1 MVPPEHNQSHK
12 RRSKHAHADRLKS
25 LRHSM
30 LTDTKR
36 VLQEIVDDSTVSI
49 EEFRLMCI
57 LTGATLDCFF
67 RIDDTKKVAVPL
79 QTKADIIK
87 QILYTDRRIRHSQA
101 KASPSHTRKHAGGM
115 GIGMGMGMFT
125 NLLWDNRERFMKL
138 VLTNAFPALM
148 TALGVPPQAQSMLR
162 HVLENMI
169 ESLCKTKSNSQIID
183 AKEKK
188 IDALVK
194 EIEEND
200 DIKDIDLD
208 AIQQQLGSE
217 VALVEEI
224 KKNLGRKAN
233 SQKLGKIP
241 KGDFAEDI
249 HNYTSNIVNGIVR
262 ASQIDDTTEG
272 DQNDMGNELE
282 ALKVQYYKQQLKA
295 SQKKT
300 EVKSTIS
307 SHIKKKSLDNVIK
320 FLQVILQ
327 VERSKKKY
335 KGDQSKQNKWLD
347 DRIEYIK
354 KDIKNP
360 LFHSATK
367 YIKSHPLGSLVVVG
381 ALSMFTY
388 MQMMWL
394 LKEDES
400 QPEETFDEETATPE
414 QLRVREQYIKAGVQK
429 IMRNVKTRHLLT
441 SVPVLLCV
449 LFVAIKRHALG
460 EFSDILAGT
469 AKPKTDKVMG
479 HVPKGAKSYA
489 DVDECLRKVDPT
501 LHHSFHKCKT
511 TEHAYYILCN
521 EQYDRRNNKLKRSIL
536 NEHLFRKDGTLRGS
550 VAEVAVAVKKIYKHS
565 NVFGRLDTKRRAVL
579 GIRTTRRSSSG
590 NSKIRRHSKK
600 KKMSLRAHASTVGSG
615 LTSLLTNS
623 SASVRSSTPHGHTT
637 SSVFPHTRVDNKII

>member
-1 MVPPEHNQSHK
+1 MALPEHHQSHK

-115 GIGMGMGMFT
+115 GVFGMDVFT
-125 NLLWDNRERFMKL
+125 NMLWDNRERFLKL
-138 VLTNAFPALM
+138 VLSNAFPALM
-148 TALGVPPQAQSMLR
+148 TAMGVPPQAQGTLR
-162 HVLENMI
+162 QLLDNFI
-169 ESLCKTKSNSQIID
+169 EFLCKTKSNSQIID
-183 AKEKK
+183 VKEKK

-208 AIQQQLGSE
+208 AIQKQLGSE
-217 VALVEEI
+217 VVLVEEI
-224 KKNLGRKAN
+224 KKNLGRKAK
-233 SQKLGKIP
+233 SPISGKIT
-241 KGDFAEDI
+241 KSDFAEDI

-262 ASQIDDTTEG
+262 ASQSDDTTDG
-272 DQNDMGNELE
+272 DGNQNNTDRDHDDLE
-282 ALKVQYYKQQLKA
+282 KLKVQYYKQQLKA

-307 SHIKKKSLDNVIK
+307 SHIKKKNLDNVIK

-335 KGDQSKQNKWLD
+335 KGDKSKQNKWLG

-600 KKMSLRAHASTVGSG
+600 KRGLFG
-615 LTSLLTNS
+615 LTRRR
-623 SASVRSSTPHGHTT
+623 SAP
-637 SSVFPHTRVDNKII
+637 D